1 MSRRLIATLVFALG
15 LGLVLGPGAG
25 FGPAA
30 WAQTPQDGPIHQ
42 LRIYE
47 IFEHNKAAFHE
58 RFRDHA
64 VRIMERHGFKIV
76 AMWEAK
82 GETRTEFVYVLEWPD
97 ETTMK
102 AQWTKF
108 LTDQEWGA
116 IKEKTRGAHG
126 ALVGEIQERVLRLV
140 PYSPVPP
147 RVPAPPGR

>member
-1 MSRRLIATLVFALG
+1 MSRRYLVTLVFALG
-15 LGLVLGPGAG
+15 LGFVLGPSV
-25 FGPAA
+25 GPAA
-30 WAQTPQDGPIHQ
+30 GAQTPPDGPIHQ

-64 VRIMERHGFKIV
+64 VRIMRRYDFRIV

-82 GETRTEFVYVLEWPD
+82 GERRTEFVYVLEWPD

-140 PYSPVPP
+140 PYSPVPS